1 MGKSLLPSFFLSQL
15 ACCNHPPIPA
25 NPAKKGYTWINCF
38 GFTTSMEVCW
48 ASLLLTFSV
57 VPSSLAENVLIMM
70 FVKSQV
76 ILACPLKSGH
86 WSVIKLTHSRFI
98 VWNLPFTGRQKTG
111 FIRIFLDQLHIW
123 YIEPLHTVP
132 SRQQNQWNFS
142 VPLVHGFILLQ
153 LQDHWT
159 HLITLI
165 MVWSCLRLNLLNIF
179 TSLFFH
185 VNVLNGIVL

>member
-123 YIEPLHTVP
+123 YIEPCRP
-132 SRQQNQWNFS
+132 QSNKWFSWQWNFS
-142 VPLVHGFILLQ
+142 EPH
-153 LQDHWT
+153 
-159 HLITLI
+159 
-165 MVWSCLRLNLLNIF
+165 N
-179 TSLFFH
+179 H
-185 VNVLNGIVL
+185 V